1 VGVAP
6 FMGRSPAAPLK
17 ANKEGRASSTQAFD
31 YTAWRR
37 GELFQ
42 GCGEDSAQA
51 QLGRNL
57 PFFIDFFENSG
68 ILKPMKT
75 LLSCIISAGLG
86 LWLAAMFVPGVLVQ
100 ALPNSSFFG
109 FSLTAQW
116 ELLILFGIIIGLL
129 NFFVKPVLDLI
140 TLPLRILTLGL
151 VGFIISMGMI
161 WVVDYMFAELSV
173 PLLYPLLWT
182 TVIITMLNIL
192 LSQSVLKKND

>member
-109 FSLTAQW
+109 IFSHRPMGTSHSLW
-116 ELLILFGIIIGLL
+116 HHHR
-129 NFFVKPVLDLI
+129 
-140 TLPLRILTLGL
+140 TLKFLRQTSSRSNHLALKDSYLGL

-161 WVVDYMFAELSV
+161 WVIDYMFAELSV
-173 PLLYPLLWT
+173 PLLYPCFGQPSSSPCL
-182 TVIITMLNIL
+182 IFY
-192 LSQSVLKKND
+192 